1 MTDDLSPVDGSGTGP
16 YLGDFFAVFANYRR
30 RCALHH
36 LREEQCATLGAIA
49 RQIAAW
55 ERAYRSETDPE
66 ELVDRIEIEL
76 LHTHLPRLREV
87 NLVEYDRQSS
97 IVVYRDP
104 PAIVSALLDLCTDRD
119 IPE

>member
-1 MTDDLSPVDGSGTGP
+1 MCDDLPPVDGSGTGP
-16 YLGDFFAVFANYRR
+16 CLDDFFAVFANYRR
-30 RCALHH
+30 RCVLHH
-36 LREEQCATLGAIA
+36 LREEQCVSLGAIA

-55 ERAYRSETDPE
+55 ERAYRAEIDSEN
-66 ELVDRIEIEL
+66 LIDRIETEL
-76 LHTHLPRLREV
+76 IHMHLPKLREV

-119 IPE
+119 IPK

>member
-1 MTDDLSPVDGSGTGP
+1 MIDDLSPVDGSGTGP

-36 LREEQCATLGAIA
+36 LREERCATLGAIA

-119 IPE
+119 IPG